1 MTSGSNRKKKR
12 LVTEYTTTI
21 CHGCGATDK
30 RRFRHGDVVFED
42 APEPCPECGGA
53 VMIDKIFGEIL
64 E

>member
-1 MTSGSNRKKKR
+1 MTSERDRKKKR
-12 LVTEYTTTI
+12 LVTEYTITI
-21 CHGCGATDK
+21 CHGCGASGK

-42 APEPCPECGGA
+42 APEPCLECGGA